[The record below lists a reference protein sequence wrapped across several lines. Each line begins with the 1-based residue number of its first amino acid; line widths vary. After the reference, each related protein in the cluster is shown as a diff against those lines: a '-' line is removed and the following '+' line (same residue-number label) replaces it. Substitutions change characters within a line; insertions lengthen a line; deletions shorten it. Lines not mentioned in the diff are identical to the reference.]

1 MARRP
6 KVQKKK
12 DTSFATWKFDIENT
26 LNADP
31 LADGECLKIMR
42 AYLDWMGTPDA
53 RPYLSLTS
61 LRVLTGLAD
70 NTIGNRRRLLVKLGY
85 FEESGKTS
93 TGATRYRIVNA
104 RKNLVLD
111 HQTVMREKLL
121 EMEAEKKAVGRSK
134 RATLSPSRY
143 EGQNGEMPLTACG
156 DRPSPHEGNYVYYD
170 VESISMEREGYS
182 KGYISS
188 PDIAQHIP
196 TPDRLAQQ
204 QTKGEASKP
213 VGMLVQPLID
223 AISEIRKL
231 ADFPIDAP
239 FPTPANDA
247 EAENMVSAL
256 CADLDISPF
265 VHRRLKS
272 MLATGVL
279 TPRMAFNILG
289 RRDAA

>member
-12 DTSFATWKFDIENT
+12 DPSFATWKFDIENT

-93 TGATRYRIVNA
+93 TGAVRYRIVNA

-111 HQTVMREKLL
+111 HQTVLREKLL
-121 EMEAEKKAVGRSK
+121 EMEAEKKAVGRAR
-134 RATLSPSRY
+134 RATLSPSRH
-143 EGQNGEMPLTACG
+143 EGQNSKMPLTACG
-156 DRPSPHEGNYVYYD
+156 DSPSPHEGNYVYYD

-182 KGYISS
+182 KGDISHS
-188 PDIAQHIP
+188 EMAQHRP
-196 TPDRLAQQ
+196 TSDMLAQP
-204 QTKGEASKP
+204 QTNGEASKH
-213 VGMLVQPLID
+213 VGMLTQPLIE
-223 AISEIRKL
+223 AISEIRKF

-239 FPTPANDA
+239 FPLPGNDT
-247 EAENMVSAL
+247 EAEHMVSAL
-256 CADLDISPF
+256 CADMDISPF

-272 MLATGVL
+272 MLITGVL
-279 TPRMAFNILG
+279 TPRMASNILG
-289 RRDAA
+289 RRAA